1 MLEDLANAPHGS
13 LIYLQMSSHNP
24 TGCDPKMEEWEEI
37 LKICAEKRLRPIFDT
52 SFQGFASGKYD
63 KDATASLR

>member
-1 MLEDLANAPHGS
+1 
-13 LIYLQMSSHNP
+13 MSSHNP

>member
-1 MLEDLANAPHGS
+1 MLEDLENAPHGS

-52 SFQGFASGKYD
+52 SFHGFSSEEWGEA
-63 KDATASLR
+63 ASLR